1 MSLTQAP
8 APPASGWTAPLGS
21 RRLRFSEDELEAGF
35 SDHHFSRALPR
46 TRFALVLAVVLFA
59 VFGILDAFIV
69 PDQAPTIWLIRYAI
83 ICPLGLL
90 VLGATYTSSFRRIMQ
105 PALSAYAA
113 IGGLGIVVMV
123 AIADVPGAYLYYAG
137 LVLVIFWVYTLLQL
151 RFSYATV
158 TCLAI
163 VASYEVVALWF
174 RETPTDFLVS
184 NNFFFLSAAILGAT
198 AGYTIERGM
207 RTEFLQRRVI
217 ESQRSELEDRNV
229 QLDSALSAS
238 LDEVRSKAE
247 ELRAS
252 RARIVVAGDIERRRI
267 ERNLHDG
274 AQQQLVA
281 MAVKL
286 SLAESMIGRDG
297 ELGSVLGQLRSDA
310 QEALDTLRDLA
321 RGIYPP
327 LLVDHGL
334 VAAIESQAN
343 KAPLPVEVRGDGV
356 GRYAPEIE
364 AALYFSALEAL
375 QNVVKYAG
383 ATKATVTLSAHRDSL
398 TFEVTDDG
406 VGFDTETVSRGIGLQ
421 SMSDRLEALGGCLV
435 VRSTPGSGTT
445 VGGYVRCSQTPAAD
459 DLARGSSGSHRLPRA

>member
-1 MSLTQAP
+1 MTRSPSIGQM
-8 APPASGWTAPLGS
+8 GPLPTRG
-21 RRLRFSEDELEAGF
+21 LRFSDDDLEASF
-35 SDHHFSRALPR
+35 SDHYFSQALPR

-59 VFGILDAFIV
+59 LFGILDAFIV

-90 VLGATYTSSFRRIMQ
+90 VLAATYTSSFERIMQ
-105 PALSAYAA
+105 PTLSAFAA
-113 IGGLGIVVMV
+113 LGGLGIVAMI

-137 LVLVIFWVYTLLQL
+137 LVLVIFWLYTLLQL
-151 RFSYATV
+151 RFSYATA
-158 TCLAI
+158 TCLVI
-163 VASYEVVALWF
+163 VASYEVVAIWF
-174 RETPTDFLVS
+174 RETPIEFLIN

-217 ESQRSELEDRNV
+217 ESQRTELQDRNV
-229 QLDSALSAS
+229 QLDSALRAS
-238 LDEVRSKAE
+238 LDEVRRQAE

-286 SLAESMIGRDG
+286 SLAESLIGRDE
-297 ELGSVLGQLRSDA
+297 ELGPVLGQLRSDS

-327 LLVDHGL
+327 LLADHGL
-334 VAAIESQAN
+334 VVAIESQAK
-343 KAPLPVEVRGDGV
+343 KAPLPVEVSGDGV
-356 GRYAPEIE
+356 GRYASEIE
-364 AALYFSALEAL
+364 AALYFSVLEAL
-375 QNVVKYAG
+375 QNVVKYAD
-383 ATKATVTLSAHRDSL
+383 ATKASVTLSAHRDSL

-406 VGFDTETVSRGIGLQ
+406 VGFDTQAVARGIGLQ
-421 SMSDRLEALGGCLV
+421 SMSDRLEALGGSLV
-435 VRSTPGSGTT
+435 VRSTPGGGTT
-445 VGGYVRCSQTPAAD
+445 VGGAVRCSQTPAAH
-459 DLARGSSGSHRLPRA
+459 DLAREPSRS